1 MTTTPT
7 PKLRYTIYEIR
18 HNNPY
23 VLNTYI
29 GSTRNFFARLAVH
42 RLRTKNTETYNCHLY
57 QYIRGLGGWSQ
68 FTMSAL
74 EEIECESREEAEER
88 ESWWIK
94 QRTANMNTYKV
105 NTTRSQK
112 TRERQ
117 RRYYAD
123 NRTRILDDRKQAY
136 RYVPITQG
144 TLT

>member
-1 MTTTPT
+1 
-7 PKLRYTIYEIR
+7 
-18 HNNPY
+18 
-23 VLNTYI
+23 
-29 GSTRNFFARLAVH
+29 
-42 RLRTKNTETYNCHLY
+42 
-57 QYIRGLGGWSQ
+57 
-68 FTMSAL
+68 MSAL
-74 EEIECESREEAEER
+74 EEIECDSREEAEER

-136 RYVPITQG
+136 RYVPITQ
-144 TLT
+144 TH